1 MTVEAAPAPHAQ
13 VWALPVGGDPLR
25 DRIGAFSNGEGE
37 FLIEGLEP
45 GFYILWGQPLYR
57 LGAHSRLLPGDPF
70 PAFDDVV
77 SGSVVRVR
85 AGRAPSDLEITIREG
100 RAARPPPEAV
110 LAAQEAGPPTPITRT
125 WGSPCSGIRVRAERP
140 FPANGPLWFARRWR
154 SLRGIARS
162 ERGWRSNG
170 RRMPKTSCSTGPV
183 PTGPGGGTPT
193 RSERNPAKKSYGG
206 LSARLANL
214 DVSTAGW
221 DIEDAGAVVRHT
233 IEIAWP
239 ETAEASLR
247 FRSAD
252 DTCDGEPSIVC
263 DLSGCELRQ

>member
-1 MTVEAAPAPHAQ
+1 
-13 VWALPVGGDPLR
+13 
-25 DRIGAFSNGEGE
+25 
-37 FLIEGLEP
+37 
-45 GFYILWGQPLYR
+45 
-57 LGAHSRLLPGDPF
+57 
-70 PAFDDVV
+70 
-77 SGSVVRVR
+77 
-85 AGRAPSDLEITIREG
+85 
-100 RAARPPPEAV
+100 
-110 LAAQEAGPPTPITRT
+110 
-125 WGSPCSGIRVRAERP
+125 
-140 FPANGPLWFARRWR
+140 
-154 SLRGIARS
+154 
-162 ERGWRSNG
+162 
-170 RRMPKTSCSTGPV
+170 MPKTSCSTGPA
-183 PTGPGGGTPT
+183 PTGPGSGTPT

-239 ETAEASLR
+239 ETAEASLW